1 MCSKTTGSTHH
12 IISRDYSIFPV
23 AAVPMILI
31 LLFQGWQ
38 RLIILDLRQIL
49 RDAILFS
56 QRETVSLIVVVV
68 RSPLYWNVRVRV
80 LYEEL
85 IVLFKEL
92 FLTLSHERIG
102 DEGLVG
108 AAEEEDFEHLVQVT
122 LIDCCIQ
129 IEILSNDLANAF
141 QVLISGEVQP
151 NNLEMIQAQNSDEAD
166 KL

>member
-1 MCSKTTGSTHH
+1 M
-12 IISRDYSIFPV
+12 
-23 AAVPMILI
+23 
-31 LLFQGWQ
+31 
-38 RLIILDLRQIL
+38 
-49 RDAILFS
+49 
-56 QRETVSLIVVVV
+56 
-68 RSPLYWNVRVRV
+68 RVRV